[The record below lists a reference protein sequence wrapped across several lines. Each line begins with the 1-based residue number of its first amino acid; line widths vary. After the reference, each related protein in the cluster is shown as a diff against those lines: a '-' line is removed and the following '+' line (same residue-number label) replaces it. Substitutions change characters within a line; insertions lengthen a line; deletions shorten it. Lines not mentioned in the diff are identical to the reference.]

1 MGVSVM
7 KLKKS
12 LRKLIK
18 RAKTQILRAVL
29 SLAEEVD
36 PVNLLISIA
45 YFGAFSGLIIS
56 LCLMGVNG
64 DVFWGI
70 MALINALVVLF
81 VGIVTGAF

>member
-7 KLKKS
+7 RIKKS

-29 SLAEEVD
+29 SLAEDFD
-36 PVNLLISIA
+36 PVKILISIA
-45 YFGAFSGLIIS
+45 YFGAFAGLIIS
-56 LCLMGVNG
+56 VCLMGTNG
-64 DVFWGI
+64 DIFWGI